1 MLPFHLLVWN
11 GDDLEPEQENGKD
24 DGRLKV
30 REDIAGALA
39 ARGSAKRTEFE
50 TPAGVVLVRSKP
62 VRVEPTGRWVV
73 GSHTHTQTNKQTNKQ
88 KNKQTHTLTRPAL
101 PPSRRLY

>member
-73 GSHTHTQTNKQTNKQ
+73 GSHTHTHTQTNTHTH
-88 KNKQTHTLTRPAL
+88 THTLTRPAL
-101 PPSRRLY
+101 PPSRRWC